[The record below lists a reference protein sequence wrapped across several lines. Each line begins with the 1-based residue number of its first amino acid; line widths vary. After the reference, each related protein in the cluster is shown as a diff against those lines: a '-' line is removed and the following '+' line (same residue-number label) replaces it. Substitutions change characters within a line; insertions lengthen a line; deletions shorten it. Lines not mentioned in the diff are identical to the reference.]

1 LQALSYVDVC
11 ESSSE
16 NARENERRAFD
27 KGLAL
32 LEAAAASP
40 ADQRHGEEAV
50 SYQQA
55 LWGILIRDLTDP
67 ANDLSDDLKANLISI
82 GLWVMRETDAIVA
95 GRSHNWRGLID
106 INRTIREGLA

>member
-1 LQALSYVDVC
+1 M
-11 ESSSE
+11 
-16 NARENERRAFD
+16 
-27 KGLAL
+27 
-32 LEAAAASP
+32 
-40 ADQRHGEEAV
+40 

-55 LWGILIRDLTDP
+55 LWGILIRDLSDP

-95 GRSHNWRGLID
+95 GKSQNWRGLID

>member
-1 LQALSYVDVC
+1 MLALSYVDVC

-16 NARENERRAFD
+16 TARENERRAFD

-32 LEAAAASP
+32 LEAAASAPPQS
-40 ADQRHGEEAV
+40 RHGHEAV

-55 LWGILIRDLTDP
+55 LWGILIRDLSDP

-82 GLWVMRETDAIVA
+82 GLWVMRETDAIIA
-95 GRSHNWRGLID
+95 GRSQNWRGLID